1 MRILQPYNETIPA
14 KINDM
19 LHQILAAGLQ
29 TREIYPELKK
39 HFHKE
44 YYNVT
49 WEVFGKTTKFGLR
62 IDTSSS
68 TNNTLYS
75 SGKAVEAFYSE

>member
-19 LHQILAAGLQ
+19 LHQILAADLQ

-49 WEVFGKTTKFGLR
+49 WEVFG
-62 IDTSSS
+62 
-68 TNNTLYS
+68 
-75 SGKAVEAFYSE
+75 